1 MSAYE
6 NICDPGKYF
15 DVCLS
20 CVLPDQ
26 LCEFAQSW
34 AEQLLESGKLQHRPD
49 SEYGENIYSSWSR

>member
-1 MSAYE
+1 MYVECISR
-6 NICDPGKYF
+6 
-15 DVCLS
+15 
-20 CVLPDQ
+20 VLLDQ